1 MTAHLDELAREP
13 AKEWSQSNEGALS
26 RTGLQD
32 IDTKSRRSGAM
43 IPVRYRT

>member
-1 MTAHLDELAREP
+1 MTAQLDAWMSLSEP

-32 IDTKSRRSGAM
+32 INEVS
-43 IPVRYRT
+43 